1 MKIALPKSVRRERLL
16 VIILPLNQAARR
28 AVLEF
33 EIVLNFVVQATNR
46 AKNYINNPFSYDL
59 NDKTITLER

>member
-1 MKIALPKSVRRERLL
+1 MKIALPKSIRRERLL

-28 AVLEF
+28 AELEF

-46 AKNYINNPFSYDL
+46 ADKRLQVLSF
-59 NDKTITLER
+59 KTILIILLAMI